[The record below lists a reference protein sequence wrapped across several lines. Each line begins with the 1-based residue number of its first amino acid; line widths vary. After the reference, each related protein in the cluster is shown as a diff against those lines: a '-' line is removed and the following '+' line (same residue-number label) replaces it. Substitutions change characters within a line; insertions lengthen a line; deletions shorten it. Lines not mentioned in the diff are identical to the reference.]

1 MISHL
6 YKTRTTLQAK
16 IGACLYNFYMQPCA
30 PMKKI
35 VTFQAKADD
44 LNRWRKALAS
54 EDKTLSA
61 ICRAALNRFADRVEA
76 KQQTE
81 RKDHAD

>member
-1 MISHL
+1 MIGHL

-16 IGACLYNFYMQPCA
+16 NGACLYKFYMQPCG

-44 LNRWRKALAS
+44 LDRWREALAK

-81 RKDHAD
+81 GKDHAD